1 MLRGTRSDLI
11 PEWLDAATARGKRP
25 PDHLLPAL
33 LGLARSSPG
42 TRPLIV
48 RAGGPRARWLANLN
62 KDWAFAEFI
71 TSGDTQSWQLGTL
84 EQRRAYLAAVR
95 RSDPAR
101 SRALVEAAW
110 QSSAAAERAQFLAV
124 LAHGLSADDEPL
136 LERSLDDRAAEVRA
150 RAASLLGRLTGSAYA
165 ARMTARSADIVRVE
179 PGRITVRPPR
189 APDAAMERD
198 GVRGPA
204 DIVAAT
210 PLGTWPPPEQMLALP
225 AGEWEDLLLAGWA
238 RAAAAQRD
246 QAWTVALAGRLLGA
260 RRPGRDRE
268 VGRDSGVLRELLGS
282 VRVPWPLN
290 LTEQVLRRGA
300 TPDILAMAAH
310 RGDPAIAAPSA
321 GAGTATDDAPELL
334 RILRFRHD
342 MLKELDD

>member
-42 TRPLIV
+42 TRPLIA
-48 RAGGPRARWLANLN
+48 RAGGPRARWLAGLN
-62 KDWAFAEFI
+62 RDWAFAEFI
-71 TSGDTQSWQLGTL
+71 TADDTDKWRLGTL
-84 EQRRAYLAAVR
+84 AERRAYLAAVR
-95 RSDPAR
+95 REDPAR
-101 SRALVEAAW
+101 SRGLVEAAW
-110 QSSAAAERAQFLAV
+110 QTSSAAERAQLLAV
-124 LAHGLSADDEPL
+124 LARGLSPDDEPL
-136 LERSLDDRAAEVRA
+136 LERCLDDRAAEVRA
-150 RAASLLGRLTGSAYA
+150 QAASLLGRLTGSAFA
-165 ARMTARSADIVRVE
+165 ARMTARSAAIVRVE
-179 PGRITVRPPR
+179 PSRITVCPPR

-198 GVRGPA
+198 AVRGPA

-210 PLGTWPPPEQMLALP
+210 PLGTWPPPEHILTLP
-225 AGEWEDLLLAGWA
+225 AGEWEDMLLTGWA

-246 QAWTVALAGRLLGA
+246 QAWTGALAGRLLGA
-260 RRPGRDRE
+260 RQPGRSRE
-268 VGRDSGVLRELLGS
+268 MLRELLGS

-290 LTEQVLRRGA
+290 LTELVLRKGA

-321 GAGTATDDAPELL
+321 GAGAAAEDAPELL

-342 MLKELDD
+342 MLKELD